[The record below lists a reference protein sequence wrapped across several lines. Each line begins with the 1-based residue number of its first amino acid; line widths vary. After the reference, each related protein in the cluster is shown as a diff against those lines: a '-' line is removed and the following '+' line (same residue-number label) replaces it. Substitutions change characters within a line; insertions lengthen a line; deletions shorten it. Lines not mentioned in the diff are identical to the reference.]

1 MVTDY
6 QPGVA
11 TGANVG
17 PIMVTDPVTGQKMAA
32 SDLSDH
38 MRIQLLDPKWKEQQ
52 ARAAAKQKDTA
63 LADGES
69 MAKSLGSLAR
79 KRGDIFGSA
88 EVRSARGFPG

>member
-1 MVTDY
+1 MTDY
-6 QPGVA
+6 KPEVA
-11 TGANVG
+11 TGASSG

-63 LADGES
+63 LADGEA
-69 MAKSLGSLAR
+69 MAQSLGSLAR

-88 EVRSARGFPG
+88 EVRSAILLF